1 MGQVKR
7 VSVAIVMRDTGKG
20 MKAKDIQA
28 IEKLAQSSVGFDAR
42 RGDVIT
48 VTSRPFTD
56 NAAPEQPWYKVDMAD
71 HRWIP
76 GVSQIAAAP
85 AILAL
90 VFFAVLRPFPNQAL
104 AAPGPALP
112 QPPGQPTPPP
122 HADQQAP
129 E

>member
-48 VTSRPFTD
+48 VTSSPFTD

-71 HRWIP
+71 NSWIT
-76 GVSQIAAAP
+76 GVAKIAAAL

-90 VFFAVLRPFPNQAL
+90 WFFSVLPPFLNKAL
-104 AAPGPALP
+104 AAPGSARRS
-112 QPPGQPTPPP
+112 
-122 HADQQAP
+122 
-129 E
+129 